1 MLNNQFCQP
10 QSSKSKVRLHLF
22 HAVKNMLVS
31 ILVFCFIS
39 AAAIP
44 SALSAQETPAP
55 DTQPSSSESAS
66 TGFSD
71 IPTEL
76 LDPVGDGAPEIDGK
90 AYVLYDMQSGVFL
103 LGKDQDTPL
112 SPASITKVMTVLL
125 AFEKLNMTDTITVT
139 RDMYESIPNDYV
151 RLGLVEGEEI
161 TVEEAVYSCLLISA
175 NDAAMALAIT
185 MGGSVEGFSA
195 MMDEKAVE
203 LGCKHSHFTNP
214 YGFSDPDH
222 VTTAHDMALILAEA
236 LKYEMYTKISTTANY
251 TIPATNKFDESRG
264 LTNGNRFVST
274 TTYAYENYIGG
285 KTGVTDLSG
294 HTIVAGARQN
304 GRTLIGV
311 ILGASHSEIRYA
323 NLIDLFTYGF
333 EKYKTTGIDPAEY
346 TALQEQTVNQV
357 ISGIAG
363 AGYSLEITDVALSL
377 NPYCTTLAAKSDT
390 GYSTGIDVSQAVIK
404 ADLSQQVLVM
414 PVYRQ
419 YSDNTKDQVGTLSI
433 TLCDPQTAETASEA
447 AAESKKPKTDIKT
460 ILIRA
465 GIIFVLVCI
474 LALCITIYVM
484 LQKEKKRK
492 RSRRRPR
499 VL

>member
-1 MLNNQFCQP
+1 
-10 QSSKSKVRLHLF
+10 
-22 HAVKNMLVS
+22 
-31 ILVFCFIS
+31 
-39 AAAIP
+39 
-44 SALSAQETPAP
+44 
-55 DTQPSSSESAS
+55 
-66 TGFSD
+66 
-71 IPTEL
+71 
-76 LDPVGDGAPEIDGK
+76 
-90 AYVLYDMQSGVFL
+90 
-103 LGKDQDTPL
+103 
-112 SPASITKVMTVLL
+112 
-125 AFEKLNMTDTITVT
+125 
-139 RDMYESIPNDYV
+139 
-151 RLGLVEGEEI
+151 
-161 TVEEAVYSCLLISA
+161 
-175 NDAAMALAIT
+175 
-185 MGGSVEGFSA
+185 
-195 MMDEKAVE
+195 
-203 LGCKHSHFTNP
+203 
-214 YGFSDPDH
+214 